1 MSDSPPAT
9 AQPGMPRLV
18 RMRGRDPHQPHR
30 AATPL
35 ELLFDLAFVVAF
47 GTGADQMAHF
57 IADGHAGSGIVGF
70 LFAIGATCW
79 AWINFTWFA
88 SAYDTDDWFF
98 RVTTMLQ
105 MAGVVIFA
113 LGVPEMFASLDH
125 GDHLN
130 NTVMV
135 FGYVVMRVALII
147 QWLRV
152 ARQDPEHRRTALTM
166 VFWFGTAQVGW
177 VVLAFSNFT
186 TGVSLGAAALLF
198 AIELVGPIVAER
210 KSTGTPWHPHHIA
223 ERYGLLAIIALGEG
237 VIGTVAAV
245 GVLVDHQGWSPEAVL
260 VVFAGLGLTFG
271 LWWIYFMQPA
281 GPILARHRNRSFVW
295 GYGNIL
301 LYLGIVGTGAGL
313 HIAAYVVEGEA
324 VIGVFGAVLSIAVPV
339 LVFVLGL
346 FAMYTWLL
354 REFDRFHIGLMLGT
368 VLVLVL
374 AVSAAAAGVSLG
386 VCLILMTLAP
396 AVSVVGYETVGHR
409 HAAAALERALR

>member
-1 MSDSPPAT
+1 
-9 AQPGMPRLV
+9 MPRLV
-18 RMRGRDPHQPHR
+18 RMRGRNPLDCHR

-47 GTGADQMAHF
+47 GTAADQMAHF
-57 IADGHAGSGIVGF
+57 VADGHTGSGILGF
-70 LFAIGATCW
+70 FFAVSATCW

-98 RVTTMLQ
+98 RVTTMVQ

-125 GDHLN
+125 GDHVN

-135 FGYVVMRVALII
+135 FGYIVMRVALVI

-152 ARQDPEHRRTALTM
+152 ARQDPERRRIALTM
-166 VFWFGTAQVGW
+166 VTWFGAAQIGW
-177 VVLAFSNFT
+177 VVLAFSEFT
-186 TGVSLGAAALLF
+186 TGTFFAVATLLF
-198 AIELVGPIVAER
+198 TIELVGPVVAER
-210 KSTGTPWHPHHIA
+210 KDSGTPWHPHHVA

-245 GVLVDHQGWSPEAVL
+245 GVLVEKQGWSPEAVL

-271 LWWIYFMQPA
+271 LWWIYFTQPA

-313 HIAAYVVEGEA
+313 HIAAYIVEGQA
-324 VIGVFGAVLSIAVPV
+324 VIGVLGAVLSVAVPV
-339 LVFVLGL
+339 LIFVLGL

-354 REFDRFHIGLMLGT
+354 REFDRLHIGLMLCT
-368 VLVLVL
+368 VLMLVL
-374 AVSAAAAGVSLG
+374 AIVAAAAGASIG
-386 VCLILMTLAP
+386 VCLVLITLAP

-409 HAAAALERALR
+409 HAAASLERALA

>member
-1 MSDSPPAT
+1 
-9 AQPGMPRLV
+9 
-18 RMRGRDPHQPHR
+18 MRGRNPLERHR
-30 AATPL
+30 SATPL

-47 GTGADQMAHF
+47 GAGADQLAHF
-57 IADGHAGSGIVGF
+57 VADGHAGSGIVGF

-98 RVTTMLQ
+98 RVTTMVQ

-177 VVLAFSNFT
+177 VVLAFSNLT
-186 TGVSLGAAALLF
+186 TAVSLGAAALLF

-210 KSTGTPWHPHHIA
+210 KTSGTPWHPHHIA

-245 GVLVDHQGWSPEAVL
+245 GVLVEHQGWSPEAVL

-281 GPILARHRNRSFVW
+281 GPILARHRSRSFVW

-386 VCLILMTLAP
+386 VCLILVTLAP